1 MCASGGQN
9 GFISGSLTGGRF
21 CKQTG
26 ANSALI
32 DDCIVWW
39 LMQQNKTEEEI
50 LSVLN
55 QYGDQLAA
63 ESEIISEVFH
73 HLKLNGGRVVRKD
86 VILCLIAELEST
98 SDVVRLDVLRGA
110 LEIVVG
116 CSHESDND

>member
-1 MCASGGQN
+1 
-9 GFISGSLTGGRF
+9 
-21 CKQTG
+21 
-26 ANSALI
+26 
-32 DDCIVWW
+32 
-39 LMQQNKTEEEI
+39 MQQNKTEEEI